1 MTQQVFN
8 FGRRSFAK
16 QKAETIPVI
25 TLPEIKYCETSN
37 LSMSQYAPDTQTNLV
52 FSKIKSLPLSYR
64 PSRQQARNLIT
75 VDTNETNLIIE
86 REINENENV

>member
-1 MTQQVFN
+1 MIQQVFN

-16 QKAETIPVI
+16 QKAETIPAI
-25 TLPEIKYCETSN
+25 TLPEINYCETSN
-37 LSMSQYAPDTQTNLV
+37 LSMSQYVPDTQTGLV
-52 FSKIKSLPLSYR
+52 FSKIERLPISYR